1 MPVLLK
7 DGKSVLFVHV
17 PKAGGSSV
25 EALFADSGWLTNFRY
40 TPVNRPRLFPL
51 LQVSPQHYHAAL
63 LREILKLDDFDLIFM
78 ITRDPIERFRSE
90 FAMRHADLT
99 RADAATVEEW
109 ADTIFERYA
118 ENPYV
123 GDNHLRPQ
131 VEFLVPNTVLY
142 RMEDG
147 LGAMVKDLNSRFGLE
162 LHAKLKHR
170 LHSKDRGLSSSR
182 VEISKALRSR
192 LVDFYAADFERFGY
206 SG

>member
-1 MPVLLK
+1 MPVLVK

-25 EALFADSGWLTNFRY
+25 EDLFAESGWLINFRY

-51 LQVSPQHYHAAL
+51 LRVSPQHYHAAL
-63 LREILKLDDFDLIFM
+63 LTEILKLDDFDLIFM

-90 FAMRHADLT
+90 FAMRNSRLT
-99 RADAATVEEW
+99 RADEATVEEW
-109 ADTIFERYA
+109 ADTMFERYA
-118 ENPYV
+118 DNPYV
-123 GDNHLRPQ
+123 ADNHLRPQ
-131 VEFLVPNTVLY
+131 VEFVVPHTVLY

-147 LGAMVKDLNSRFGLE
+147 MKGIVKDLNSRFDLE
-162 LHAKLKHR
+162 LHGRLKHR
-170 LHSKDRGLSSSR
+170 LHSKDRGLPSSR

-206 SG
+206 SA